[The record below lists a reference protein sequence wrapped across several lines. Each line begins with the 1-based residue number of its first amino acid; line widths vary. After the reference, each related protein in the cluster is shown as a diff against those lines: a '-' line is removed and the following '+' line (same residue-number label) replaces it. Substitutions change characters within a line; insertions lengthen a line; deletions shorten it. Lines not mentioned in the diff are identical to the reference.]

1 MERDH
6 IKAISYDSTMDSLKY
21 VMYCGRLDI
30 FFVVGIMNGY
40 WSISLLEFFTYV
52 KHILKYL

>member
-1 MERDH
+1 MKIDH
-6 IKAISYDSTMDSLKY
+6 IKTVSNSSVMDNLKY
-21 VMYCGRLDI
+21 EMLCARPDI

-40 WSISLLEFFTYV
+40 WSISLLEFYTYV